1 MPYLDYNPAGQTP
14 TLKLDNGCYLSETVA
29 IWEYLEEKYS
39 QPPLIGSTPEERIE
53 THQWQ
58 QQLELNVTENIH
70 NAYHYAEGL
79 ERFKA

>member
-1 MPYLDYNPAGQTP
+1 
-14 TLKLDNGCYLSETVA
+14 VA